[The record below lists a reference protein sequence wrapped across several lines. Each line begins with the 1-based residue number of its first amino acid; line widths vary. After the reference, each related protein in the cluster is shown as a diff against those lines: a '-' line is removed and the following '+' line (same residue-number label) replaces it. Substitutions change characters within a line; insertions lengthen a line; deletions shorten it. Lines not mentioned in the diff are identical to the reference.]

1 MQSAEVEWRVVY
13 DDSNQW
19 RERAACLCADPEL
32 FFPPSETGPSGP
44 QIWQAKQICHA
55 CPVKWACLAWA
66 LRNSV
71 TDGIWGGSTQSERLA
86 LLGHPTRH
94 QRSLPLAPR
103 QRRMQ

>member
-19 RERAACLCADPEL
+19 RERAACRSADPEL
-32 FFPPSETGPSGP
+32 FFPVSETGPSGL
-44 QIWQAKQICHA
+44 QIWQAKQICRA
-55 CPVKWACLAWA
+55 CPVKGACLAWA

-71 TDGIWGGSTQSERLA
+71 TDGIWGGSTQSERRA
-86 LLGHPTRH
+86 LLDHLTRH
-94 QRSLPLAPR
+94 ERSLRLAPR

>member
-13 DDSNQW
+13 DDSSRW
-19 RERAACLCADPEL
+19 RERAGCRGADPEL
-32 FFPPSETGPSGP
+32 FFPPSETGSSGF
-44 QIWQAKQICHA
+44 QIWQAKQICQA
-55 CPVKWACLAWA
+55 CPVKGTCLAWA